1 MLNIALVSSMD
12 EDNLESVLID
22 NDTNI
27 VYKLTV
33 DQLLSTAKEELLL
46 DVIVFTRLA
55 NNTANFQNLITYLNR
70 RKIPVIIGYINYSD
84 SGIGSSSSNMLGMLG
99 LANSV
104 LDPSSLN
111 SLSVISNNPI
121 LTDDTG
127 LIPGNTF
134 SAYITPEYMSIVT
147 NSNILQSAV
156 ILTNPST
163 GNHSAAYFKKG
174 VKTLSNTRLQMDVIF
189 LGFLSSRVILTTTAT
204 TIIKNALYFLT
215 VKKYKIGGSVTTLT
229 KEPLQR
235 NIFVLDQSTMEL
247 LTSSKSDENGL
258 YTIHLRDD
266 SPVTVICTPEDAN
279 KNALISYNITPVLRE
294 DLE

>member
-1 MLNIALVSSMD
+1 MLNIALVSSMN
-12 EDNLESVLID
+12 EDNLESVLI
-22 NDTNI
+22 NNNTNI

-33 DQLLSTAKEELLL
+33 DQLLLTDNEELLL
-46 DVIVFTRLA
+46 DVIVFTRID
-55 NNTANFQNLITYLNR
+55 NNTANSQNLITYLNR
-70 RKIPVIIGYINYSD
+70 RKIPVIIGYVNYSS
-84 SGIGSSSSNMLGMLG
+84 SGTGASSSNMLGVLG
-99 LANSV
+99 LATSV
-104 LDPSSLN
+104 LDPSGLN
-111 SLSVISNNPI
+111 SLSVFSNNPI
-121 LTDDTG
+121 LTDNTG

-134 SAYITPEYMSIVT
+134 SAYITPDYMSIVT

-156 ILTNPST
+156 ILTNSST

-174 VKTLSNTRLQMDVIF
+174 VNTLSNTVLQMDVIF
-189 LGFLSSRVILTTTAT
+189 LGFLSSRVKLTTTAT
-204 TIIKNALYFLT
+204 TIIKNALEFLT

-266 SPVTVICTPEDAN
+266 NPVTVICTPEDAN

>member
-1 MLNIALVSSMD
+1 MN
-12 EDNLESVLID
+12 EDNLESVLI
-22 NDTNI
+22 NNNTNI

-33 DQLLSTAKEELLL
+33 DQLLLTDNEELLL
-46 DVIVFTRLA
+46 DVIVFTRID
-55 NNTANFQNLITYLNR
+55 NNTANSQNLITYLNR
-70 RKIPVIIGYINYSD
+70 RKIPVIIGYVNYSS
-84 SGIGSSSSNMLGMLG
+84 SGTGASSSNMLGVLG
-99 LANSV
+99 LATSV
-104 LDPSSLN
+104 LDPSGLN
-111 SLSVISNNPI
+111 SLSVFSNNPI
-121 LTDDTG
+121 LTDNTG

-134 SAYITPEYMSIVT
+134 SAYITPDYMSIVT

-156 ILTNPST
+156 ILTNSST

-174 VKTLSNTRLQMDVIF
+174 VNTLSNTVLQMDVIF
-189 LGFLSSRVILTTTAT
+189 LGFLSSRVKLTTTAT
-204 TIIKNALYFLT
+204 TIIKNALEFLT

-266 SPVTVICTPEDAN
+266 NPVTVICTPEDAN